1 MLFVSCFIIAIHH
14 DLRRMTSHH
23 YVGDPDSARS
33 TDAIDGYWDDDII
46 RQIHEVLIE
55 PRRLEQEKKVGKGVR
70 QWLIFTGRQEG
81 GQEGGQ
87 EGKQEGGQ
95 AGGRQTRQL

>member
-1 MLFVSCFIIAIHH
+1 
-14 DLRRMTSHH
+14 MTSHH

-87 EGKQEGGQ
+87 EGKQEGGK